1 MKKIVL
7 SICLFTASVFAF
19 AQSRI
24 ERADYLK
31 VSRDAVIAD
40 FQFAEK
46 TVTKTVEDKMEK
58 LGYKGKSTKG
68 YTLYSGVKLT
78 ELGNGVFDLYF
89 MIDKKSRRDKDNA
102 QLTMLVSKGYENFV
116 STADDTTGTFNKAKT
131 FVDNLKN
138 SIEAYD
144 LELQVT
150 AQDDIL
156 KKNEKKASNLRDD
169 ADDLQK
175 KLKKVQQQIEENKTD
190 QAKQE
195 KEVVVQKQIL
205 DTLKSKRKQ
214 Q

>member
-7 SICLFTASVFAF
+7 SFCLLTASVFAF

-31 VSRDAVIAD
+31 VSRDAVVVD
-40 FQFAEK
+40 FPFAEK

-68 YTLYSGVKLT
+68 YTVYSGVKLA
-78 ELGNGVFDLYF
+78 ELGNDPLDLYF
-89 MIDKKSRRDKDNA
+89 MVDKKSRRDKDNA
-102 QLTMLVSKGYENFV
+102 QLTLLVSKGYESFV
-116 STADDTTGTFNKAKT
+116 NPTSDSTGIFNKAKT

-150 AQDDIL
+150 AQDDVL
-156 KKNEKKASNLRDD
+156 KKNEKKASSLRDD

-195 KEVVVQKQIL
+195 KEVATQKQIL

-214 Q
+214 